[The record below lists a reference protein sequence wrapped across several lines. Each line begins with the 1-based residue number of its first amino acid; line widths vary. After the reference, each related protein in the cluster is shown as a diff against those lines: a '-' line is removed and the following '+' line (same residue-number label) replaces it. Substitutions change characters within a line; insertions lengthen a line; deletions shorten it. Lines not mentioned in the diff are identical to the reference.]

1 MAVSKGVIA
10 AVVVIIVV
18 IVGVV
23 AYYYTTLP
31 TGVTEV
37 KVGVLLPLSGSLAET
52 GADLK
57 RGIEFAVD
65 EINSAGGIKNLG
77 GD

>member
-1 MAVSKGVIA
+1 MSKGVIA

-18 IVGVV
+18 IAGVA

-37 KVGVLLPLSGSLAET
+37 KVGVLLPLSGKLAET

-57 RGIEFAVD
+57 KE
-65 EINSAGGIKNLG
+65 
-77 GD
+77 